1 MCGAVTHY
9 LKEIF
14 GYFLNLD
21 CYYMHNYHSLFT
33 RQYCAQVLNKIATFD
48 VHVLQFWW
56 CIADSRVCSISIR
69 VCAISISCADGH
81 VQCS

>member
-21 CYYMHNYHSLFT
+21 CYYMHIIHYLPDSI
-33 RQYCAQVLNKIATFD
+33 VLRYLTK
-48 VHVLQFWW
+48 LQPSMYMYYNFGG
-56 CIADSRVCSISIR
+56 A
-69 VCAISISCADGH
+69 
-81 VQCS
+81 

>member
-21 CYYMHNYHSLFT
+21 CYYMDIIHYLPDSI
-33 RQYCAQVLNKIATFD
+33 VLRYLTK
-48 VHVLQFWW
+48 LQPSMYMYYNFGG
-56 CIADSRVCSISIR
+56 A
-69 VCAISISCADGH
+69 
-81 VQCS
+81 

>member
-21 CYYMHNYHSLFT
+21 CYYMHIIHYLPDSIVLRYLTKLQPLMYMYYNFGG
-33 RQYCAQVLNKIATFD
+33 AQQKAGFAQSV
-48 VHVLQFWW
+48 
-56 CIADSRVCSISIR
+56 
-69 VCAISISCADGH
+69 
-81 VQCS
+81 